1 MISNFYYLYLISLGS
16 HCDIQLTFALNL
28 YFINFTTIPLIMAE
42 NEGENKFNRQFLG
55 ALNSASVSSKL
66 SDIIKAVAIN
76 IEKSIYEE
84 INKKFGELST
94 TINMLIDEDVGLLVI
109 FLHDISMLSTIILLL
124 TLS

>member
-1 MISNFYYLYLISLGS
+1 
-16 HCDIQLTFALNL
+16 
-28 YFINFTTIPLIMAE
+28 MAE